1 MTGLGTTFTNHT
13 LEPARNFGTLSCP
26 PFVSC
31 VSTAKP
37 GAAMP
42 DMKAQTIILHE
53 GDKTA
58 LQYLGAAVVL
68 QWSNIP
74 EDVRK
79 ALLQQSESVGGL
91 PIVPDLHE
99 QIQALLRR
107 VRTSTGT

>member
-1 MTGLGTTFTNHT
+1 M
-13 LEPARNFGTLSCP
+13 
-26 PFVSC
+26 
-31 VSTAKP
+31 STAKQEQL
-37 GAAMP
+37 MP
-42 DMKAQTIILHE
+42 DLKAQTITLHE

-79 ALLQQSESVGGL
+79 SLLQQSDSVGGL

-99 QIQALLRR
+99 HIQALLRR
-107 VRTSTGT
+107 VRTAT

>member
-1 MTGLGTTFTNHT
+1 MD
-13 LEPARNFGTLSCP
+13 
-26 PFVSC
+26 PFVPAIRYLC
-31 VSTAKP
+31 VCTASREQL
-37 GAAMP
+37 MP

-79 ALLQQSESVGGL
+79 SLLQQSESVGGL
-91 PIVPDLHE
+91 AIVPDLHE

-107 VRTSTGT
+107 VRIAT

>member
-1 MTGLGTTFTNHT
+1 MT
-13 LEPARNFGTLSCP
+13 
-26 PFVSC
+26 
-31 VSTAKP
+31 
-37 GAAMP
+37 
-42 DMKAQTIILHE
+42 DMKAQTITLQE
-53 GDKTA
+53 GDKAA

-79 ALLQQSESVGGL
+79 SLLQQADSVGGL

-107 VRTSTGT
+107 VRKADSA

>member
-1 MTGLGTTFTNHT
+1 M
-13 LEPARNFGTLSCP
+13 
-26 PFVSC
+26 
-31 VSTAKP
+31 STAKREQP
-37 GAAMP
+37 MP
-42 DMKAQTIILHE
+42 NMKAQTIILHE

-79 ALLQQSESVGGL
+79 ALLQQADSVGGL
-91 PIVPDLHE
+91 PIISDLHE

-107 VRTSTGT
+107 VRNIDGA

>member
-1 MTGLGTTFTNHT
+1 M
-13 LEPARNFGTLSCP
+13 A
-26 PFVSC
+26 
-31 VSTAKP
+31 
-37 GAAMP
+37 
-42 DMKAQTIILHE
+42 DMKAQTIILRD

-79 ALLQQSESVGGL
+79 SLLQQSDAVGGL

-107 VRTSTGT
+107 VRIAT

>member
-1 MTGLGTTFTNHT
+1 MPNM
-13 LEPARNFGTLSCP
+13 
-26 PFVSC
+26 
-31 VSTAKP
+31 KP
-37 GAAMP
+37 
-42 DMKAQTIILHE
+42 QTIILHE

-79 ALLQQSESVGGL
+79 ALLQQADSVGAL
-91 PIVPDLHE
+91 PIVSDLHE

-107 VRTSTGT
+107 VRNIDGA

>member
-1 MTGLGTTFTNHT
+1 MDPLG
-13 LEPARNFGTLSCP
+13 PAIRSFSVANP
-26 PFVSC
+26 EQP
-31 VSTAKP
+31 
-37 GAAMP
+37 MP

-68 QWSNIP
+68 QWSNLP

-79 ALLQQSESVGGL
+79 SLLQQSESVGGL
-91 PIVPDLHE
+91 AIVPDLHE

-107 VRTSTGT
+107 VRIAT

>member
-1 MTGLGTTFTNHT
+1 
-13 LEPARNFGTLSCP
+13 
-26 PFVSC
+26 
-31 VSTAKP
+31 
-37 GAAMP
+37 MP
-42 DMKAQTIILHE
+42 DMKAQTVTLHE
-53 GDKTA
+53 GDRTA

-68 QWSNIP
+68 QWSNLP

-79 ALLQQSESVGGL
+79 ALLQQSEAVGGL

>member
-1 MTGLGTTFTNHT
+1 M
-13 LEPARNFGTLSCP
+13 R
-26 PFVSC
+26 
-31 VSTAKP
+31 
-37 GAAMP
+37 

>member
-1 MTGLGTTFTNHT
+1 
-13 LEPARNFGTLSCP
+13 
-26 PFVSC
+26 
-31 VSTAKP
+31 
-37 GAAMP
+37 MP

-53 GDKTA
+53 GDKSA

-79 ALLQQSESVGGL
+79 SLLQQSESVGGL
-91 PIVPDLHE
+91 ATVPDLHE

-107 VRTSTGT
+107 VRTTGGA